1 MLNRIPFKKF
11 IPAILWF
18 LLVLFLI
25 CLPGQELP
33 ELDGWSAWLE
43 KIHFDKWIHA
53 GMFGTMMMLFAF
65 PFRSADLHEEKKKS
79 IYLFIA
85 VLTSIWGLATE
96 CIQLYIPFRSFDL
109 LDWAADSF
117 GTIIA
122 LYMMRLFPTK

>member
-25 CLPGQELP
+25 CLPGQEFP
-33 ELDGWSAWLE
+33 EMDDWSAWLE
-43 KIHFDKWIHA
+43 KIHFDKWVHA
-53 GMFGTMMMLFAF
+53 GMFGIMMILFAL
-65 PFRSADLHEEKKKS
+65 PFKSADLQKEKTKS
-79 IYLFIA
+79 IYLVIA
-85 VLTSIWGLATE
+85 VLTCIWGLVTE
-96 CIQLYIPFRSFDL
+96 CIQLYVPFRSFDL

-122 LYMMRLFPTK
+122 LYVMRLFPTK

>member
-1 MLNRIPFKKF
+1 MNSIPFKKF

-25 CLPGQELP
+25 CLPGQEFP
-33 ELDGWSAWLE
+33 EIDGWSAWME

-53 GMFGTMMMLFAF
+53 GMFGTMMILFAF

-79 IYLFIA
+79 IYLLIA

>member
-79 IYLFIA
+79 IYLLIA

>member
-1 MLNRIPFKKF
+1 MNSIPFKKF

-25 CLPGQELP
+25 CLPGQEFP
-33 ELDGWSAWLE
+33 EIDGWSAWME

-53 GMFGTMMMLFAF
+53 GMFGTMMILFAF

-79 IYLFIA
+79 IYLLIA

-96 CIQLYIPFRSFDL
+96 CIQLYVPFRSFDL

>member
-1 MLNRIPFKKF
+1 MNSIPFKKF

-25 CLPGQELP
+25 CLPGQEFP
-33 ELDGWSAWLE
+33 EIDGWSAWME

-53 GMFGTMMMLFAF
+53 GMFGTMMILFAF

-79 IYLFIA
+79 IYLLIA

-117 GTIIA
+117 GSIIA
-122 LYMMRLFPTK
+122 LYVMRLFPTK